1 MISSLKVSETIR
13 CLDKDRLKQCRK
25 FLSSPY
31 FNSSKELV
39 KLFDLIV
46 KNEERAS
53 EMTKKQA
60 WKKLRGKAPYE
71 DVRFRKFCSDLL
83 KLITRFLS
91 HEYLE
96 RNEFYQLYFLLHELQ
111 RTNAKK
117 LVPGVYKKLEST
129 LESSEEGY
137 VQQQLQT
144 YQYEQLKYLVEE
156 YDLKRSKDTNIE
168 QVHAHLDQF
177 YFSEKMYQTN
187 RALTQQRLVNAEYE
201 IHYIDEALHVLQTPP
216 LSELPDLQINYL
228 IYHTIKDGGND
239 DAYFALKD
247 FLLRKGDTFSQKE
260 VMVYYQSAMNYC
272 ARRINK
278 GESAFVEELFELFL
292 QILDKNLA
300 IQDGQFNPWLFRNIT
315 IIGIRLKKYDWV
327 ENFVKEYEHSLS
339 EEYRDN
345 LVAYNLAVVYYHQKN
360 YKEII
365 SQIRNIEYQDLTY
378 NIDSKAM
385 LLVAFFEEG
394 EYDVLQSHI
403 DAFLAYLNRHKD
415 IAVSRHKPRQLLAR
429 FAKRLLRV
437 KPWDQKALTKL
448 RQDMEANPIPET
460 PWLLEKLDE
469 IEGKPKKATA

>member
-1 MISSLKVSETIR
+1 MITSLKVADTIR

-25 FLSSPY
+25 FLTSPY
-31 FNSSKELV
+31 FNTSKDLV

-46 KNEERAS
+46 KNEERAGPT
-53 EMTKKQA
+53 TKEQA
-60 WKKLRGKAPYE
+60 WKKLRGKDPYD

-96 RNEFYQLYFLLHELQ
+96 QHEFYQYYFLLHELQ
-111 RTNAKK
+111 RVQAKK
-117 LVPGVYKKLEST
+117 LIPGAYKKLESA
-129 LESSEEGY
+129 LESTDEGY

-156 YDLKRSKDTNIE
+156 YDLKRSKDSNIE
-168 QVHAHLDQF
+168 RVHAYLDRF

-187 RALTQQRLVNAEYE
+187 RALTQQRLVNAEYD
-201 IHYIDEALHVLQTPP
+201 IHYIDETLHILQLPP
-216 LSELPDLQINYL
+216 LAELPDLQINYL
-228 IYHTIKDGGND
+228 IYFTIKDGGND
-239 DAYFALKD
+239 TAYFNLKN
-247 FLLRKGDTFSQKE
+247 FLLRQGDTFNQKE

-272 ARRINK
+272 ARRINQ
-278 GESAFVEELFELFL
+278 GDSAFVEELFELFL
-292 QILDKNLA
+292 QILDKGLA
-300 IQDGQFNPWLFRNIT
+300 VQDGQFNPWLFRNIT

-327 ENFVKEYEHSLS
+327 ENFVEEHKHLLS

-345 LVAYNLAVVYYHQKN
+345 LVAFNLAVVHYHQKN
-360 YKEII
+360 YKQII

-385 LLVAFFEEG
+385 LLVAFYEEG
-394 EYDVLQSHI
+394 EYDVLQSHV

-415 IAVSRHKPRQLLAR
+415 IAVSRHKPRQFLAR
-429 FAKRLLRV
+429 FAKRLIRI

-469 IEGKPKKATA
+469 IEGKPRSATA